1 MIIINKLKNSEVY
14 LFFRRKRQKKMK
26 KVRKLSL
33 NFFFFLKRFKMHC
46 PNTNLR
52 RLRFFFG
59 AHVKCHNHFFFLLS
73 ATKPKRNKPN
83 KASEIEKKT
92 LCVEEK
98 LKRLRTKV
106 KTHKINFNSNFFFF
120 NNSFF
125 FALNTNKLLASWI

>member
-33 NFFFFLKRFKMHC
+33 NFFFFLKRFKYIAPIPTSNFFWRTC
-46 PNTNLR
+46 QVSQSL
-52 RLRFFFG
+52 FFFTFR
-59 AHVKCHNHFFFLLS
+59 HK
-73 ATKPKRNKPN
+73 TKKKQQTKQSFRNRKKP
-83 KASEIEKKT
+83 
-92 LCVEEK
+92 LCIEEK

-125 FALNTNKLLASWI
+125 FCFEHK